1 MDSSTSTAPAA
12 APSDPDPLVAIQQA
26 WEGDLLRGKR
36 TERGSTPYRPVN
48 VYASKRRKCV
58 RAMALDMLHPEDDP
72 FDKPIQFER
81 MKQGQEAEAAVIAR
95 LMKAGPFCRPPFSI
109 AEQQHRFEVKDR
121 DQVVL
126 ITGKMDGR
134 VTFENGQRPPFEV
147 KSGKTYEGRE
157 TVEDLD
163 RDIWARASVDQLL
176 AYLYADDPKHY
187 KGGDPWG
194 FILCRRQ
201 SKMPALIRINLF
213 DHLDRVE
220 RFMADARKAVDARHG
235 RAELPPFIQDP
246 AECRRCPHFA
256 KSCTPPLDFGPG
268 THVITD
274 PELIIA
280 AETRE
285 RNRFAHEQY
294 EAADKVL
301 KDSLR
306 GIESGIVGDFS
317 FSGKWSPMT
326 LYNVPAEVKK
336 QYAEKKEQGRFTLT
350 IERIGGTA

>member
-1 MDSSTSTAPAA
+1 MDAPANAAAA
-12 APSDPDPLVAIQQA
+12 APTPDPDPLVAIQQA
-26 WEGDLLRGKR
+26 WESDLLRGKR

-72 FDKPIQFER
+72 FNQPIQFER
-81 MKQGQEAEAAVIAR
+81 MKQGQEAEAAVVAR
-95 LMKAGPFCRPPFSI
+95 LHAAGPFCRPAFTI

-121 DQVVL
+121 DGIVL

-134 VTFENGQRPPFEV
+134 INFESHQRPPFEV
-147 KSGKTYEGRE
+147 KSGRTYEGRE

-163 RDIWARASVDQLL
+163 RDIWARAAVDQLL
-176 AYLYADDPKHY
+176 SYLYADDPKNY

-201 SKMPALIRINLF
+201 SKMPALIRVNLL

-220 RFMADARKAVDARHG
+220 RFMKDARAAVDARHG
-235 RAELPPFIQDP
+235 RAGLPGFVNDP
-246 AECRRCPHFA
+246 AECRRCPHMK
-256 KSCTPPLDFGPG
+256 KSCDPPLDFGPG
-268 THVITD
+268 TAVITD
-274 PELIIA
+274 PELIVA

-285 RNRFAHEQY
+285 RNRYAHELY
-294 EAADKVL
+294 EAADKTL
-301 KDSLR
+301 KESLR
-306 GIESGIVGDFS
+306 GIESGIVGDFA
-317 FSGKWSPMT
+317 FSGKWAPMT
-326 LYNVPAEVKK
+326 TYNVPAEVKK

-350 IERIGGTA
+350 IERIGGAA